1 MSTEDPNWEPPPP
14 PPPPEAPATKR
25 RGRVRLAGIGLAL
38 AVVGAT
44 AGFIVTRVGATSL
57 ASTTATTPSPSPSG
71 QHNRPSFGGGGF
83 GFGFGCGGGGFTS
96 AGFGFA
102 GASLCGGD
110 TGTIT
115 KISGG
120 TLTLRTLAGSVTVTT
135 STATKYSREGR
146 QVKFSAVKVGE
157 VVAVRGS
164 RTGTTKTASSPI
176 AATAVTIEVPSIS
189 GRVQSVSGN
198 TITLVTGNGQ
208 LEYVTTSGSTAYQG
222 VRGAT
227 ASSSSI
233 KAGVYLIAEGTQTD
247 LTHLSADQVQVL
259 GNFSA
264 APRSYPGHFGG
275 APAPRPSAPASAVN

>member
-1 MSTEDPNWEPPPP
+1 MSTEEPNWEQPPPP
-14 PPPPEAPATKR
+14 PPPVEAPVAR
-25 RGRVRLAGIGLAL
+25 HRGRLRLAGIGLAIAL
-38 AVVGAT
+38 VGAT
-44 AGFIVTRVGATSL
+44 AGLIVTRVGATSL

-71 QHNRPSFGGGGF
+71 QHNRPSFGGGG
-83 GFGFGCGGGGFTS
+83 GFGFGCGGGFSS

-102 GASLCGGD
+102 GAGFCGGD

-120 TLTLRTLAGSVTVTT
+120 TLTLRTLAGTVTVTT
-135 STATKYSREGR
+135 STSTKYSREGR
-146 QVKFSAVKVGE
+146 QVKFSDVKVGE

-164 RTGTTKTASSPI
+164 RTGTTKTATSPI
-176 AATAVTIEVPSIS
+176 AATVVTIEVPSVS

-198 TITLVTGNGQ
+198 TITLVTANGQ

-233 KAGVYLIAEGTQTD
+233 KAGVYVIADGTQTD

-264 APRSYPGHFGG
+264 APRSFPGHFGG
-275 APAPRPSAPASAVN
+275 APAPRPSAPASSVN